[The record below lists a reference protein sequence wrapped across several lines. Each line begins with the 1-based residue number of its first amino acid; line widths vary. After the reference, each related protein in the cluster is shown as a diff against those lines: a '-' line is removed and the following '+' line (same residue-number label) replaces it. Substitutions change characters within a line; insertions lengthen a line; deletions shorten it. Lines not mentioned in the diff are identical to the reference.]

1 MLIMFRERNVT
12 LCEIESYLL
21 EELLEQEQSQVED

>member
-12 LCEIESYLL
+12 LCEIESYP
-21 EELLEQEQSQVED
+21 VGIATGTRAIAG